1 LLIYEEQIKVYLEFG
16 LILRQVTLIPLQY
29 RTSKRLQIKH
39 DFEVEIKFCISD
51 EQYMRIAA

>member
-1 LLIYEEQIKVYLEFG
+1 MQNSAGAFFAS
-16 LILRQVTLIPLQY
+16 QDSFSSY

-39 DFEVEIKFCISD
+39 DCEVEIKFCISD